1 MNPGSEN
8 EVACCSHSTIAFP
21 LFFSTSTFS
30 KQIVCFNYAIKSSV
44 QRLAED
50 SMACLTCSLE
60 SKLDE
65 IFLFFSFLF
74 FSFLFFSF
82 LFFSFFLSFPLLCFA
97 LLCFA
102 LLCFAF
108 FLFFS
113 DNTITRGG
121 LQFTQ
126 QGLLLMVSLANSNE
140 IYPGHVLFS
149 KSHVHGC
156 HQMSRLN
163 EEISLALMRS
173 RSFISDNEAR
183 SKVL

>member
-1 MNPGSEN
+1 
-8 EVACCSHSTIAFP
+8 
-21 LFFSTSTFS
+21 
-30 KQIVCFNYAIKSSV
+30 
-44 QRLAED
+44 
-50 SMACLTCSLE
+50 
-60 SKLDE
+60 
-65 IFLFFSFLF
+65 
-74 FSFLFFSF
+74 
-82 LFFSFFLSFPLLCFA
+82 LLCFA

-183 SKVL
+183 SKVLWNCCQFKGVWTEWNSPWVLLACLFEHYC